1 MPARRGPRVGGRS
14 FGASV
19 PALPA
24 WRPEW
29 AGGPECGP
37 MAAPADHHTTAD
49 KRSTADRRSTA
60 SHRTIAAD
68 AYAVPRPYTRFAV
81 RSEEPRHA
89 HSARAPYGLVHLI
102 RTDFLAGD
110 ALQQLASHGQSRMQ
124 VSDFGDI
131 DYANVTLDG
140 LAAVAPGVGDLAGRI
155 ADALHATGV
164 LGDDVAA
171 YRRSVE
177 ARIDYL
183 ASYGAGFHNDVSRHW
198 TASLFWNLALEVGD
212 VEFVMPHAGV
222 RLALAPGDLIVFD
235 QTMAHGL
242 CRPQD
247 RGQALAASFR
257 PGEGCHQIFLSGEL
271 LLSDAQ
277 WAALGS
283 PWLPVEHPARRDALE
298 LVAAEFDERS
308 GAIKRPGSLAHCL
321 LRSTR
326 YVDDALPPLP
336 DQPAPPG
343 WPAPAGGRAGAV

>member
-1 MPARRGPRVGGRS
+1 
-14 FGASV
+14 
-19 PALPA
+19 
-24 WRPEW
+24 
-29 AGGPECGP
+29 
-37 MAAPADHHTTAD
+37 MATTAD
-49 KRSTADRRSTA
+49 HRSTAD
-60 SHRTIAAD
+60 HRTVAAD
-68 AYAVPRPYTRFAV
+68 AYAVPRPYQSFAV

-89 HSARAPYGLVHLI
+89 DSARPPYGRVHLI

-110 ALQQLASHGQSRMQ
+110 ALQQLAAHGQSRMQ
-124 VSDFGDI
+124 VSDFADI
-131 DYANVTLDG
+131 DYANVTRDE
-140 LAAVAPGVGDLAGRI
+140 LAAVAPGVVDLAGQI
-155 ADALHATGV
+155 AAALQATGV
-164 LGDDVAA
+164 LGDDAAA

-198 TASLFWNLALEVGD
+198 TACLFWNLALEVGD

-235 QTMAHGL
+235 PAMAHGL

-247 RGQALAASFR
+247 QGQAVAASFR
-257 PGEGCHQIFLSGEL
+257 TGEGCHQIFLSGEL

-283 PWLPVEHPARRDALE
+283 PWLPVEDPARRGALE

-308 GAIKRPGSLAHCL
+308 GAIKRLGSLAHCL

-326 YVDDALPPLP
+326 YVDEAPSPLP
-336 DQPAPPG
+336 DWPSPAG
-343 WPAPAGGRAGAV
+343 LPAPAGGRAGAA

>member
-1 MPARRGPRVGGRS
+1 
-14 FGASV
+14 
-19 PALPA
+19 
-24 WRPEW
+24 
-29 AGGPECGP
+29 
-37 MAAPADHHTTAD
+37 MATTAD
-49 KRSTADRRSTA
+49 HRSTAD
-60 SHRTIAAD
+60 HRTVAAD
-68 AYAVPRPYTRFAV
+68 AYAVPRPYQSFAV

-89 HSARAPYGLVHLI
+89 DSARPPYGRVHLI

-110 ALQQLASHGQSRMQ
+110 ALQQLAAHGQSRMQ
-124 VSDFGDI
+124 VSDFADI
-131 DYANVTLDG
+131 DYANVTRDE
-140 LAAVAPGVGDLAGRI
+140 LAAVAPGVVDLAGQI
-155 ADALHATGV
+155 AAALQATGV
-164 LGDDVAA
+164 LGDDVTA

-198 TASLFWNLALEVGD
+198 TACLFWNLALEVGD

-235 QTMAHGL
+235 PAMAHGL

-247 RGQALAASFR
+247 QGQAVAASFR
-257 PGEGCHQIFLSGEL
+257 TGEGCHQIFLSGEL

-283 PWLPVEHPARRDALE
+283 PWLPVEDPARRGALE

-308 GAIKRPGSLAHCL
+308 GAIKRLGSLAHCL

-326 YVDDALPPLP
+326 YVDEAPSPLP
-336 DQPAPPG
+336 DRPSPAG
-343 WPAPAGGRAGAV
+343 LPAPAGGWAGAA